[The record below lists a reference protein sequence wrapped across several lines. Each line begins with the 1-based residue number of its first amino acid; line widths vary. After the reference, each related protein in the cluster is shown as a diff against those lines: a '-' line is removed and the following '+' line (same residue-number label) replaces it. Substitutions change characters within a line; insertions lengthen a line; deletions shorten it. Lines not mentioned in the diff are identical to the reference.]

1 MLIWL
6 VTGYFPR
13 LVQRWQ
19 SFGKIKKKKKT
30 VIGWASYWLIP
41 AATRR
46 NWGRPILSLSPPPP
60 STTLTN
66 EQFNAVL
73 DGRDR
78 SARPSRQ
85 RRVLKSWVLVGA
97 FGSLSLSLRRYFQ
110 PSILSLFHNDDDDEF
125 YLSMRSAFISMAIT
139 FVITAA
145 SISAGSFFFPPFA
158 HSCRLNSKWSR
169 LLLFFVSNR

>member
-1 MLIWL
+1 MVERAIDWYLL
-6 VTGYFPR
+6 R
-13 LVQRWQ
+13 LD
-19 SFGKIKKKKKT
+19 
-30 VIGWASYWLIP
+30 VIGGDLF
-41 AATRR
+41 
-46 NWGRPILSLSPPPP
+46 SLFSPL

-78 SARPSRQ
+78 SARPWRQ